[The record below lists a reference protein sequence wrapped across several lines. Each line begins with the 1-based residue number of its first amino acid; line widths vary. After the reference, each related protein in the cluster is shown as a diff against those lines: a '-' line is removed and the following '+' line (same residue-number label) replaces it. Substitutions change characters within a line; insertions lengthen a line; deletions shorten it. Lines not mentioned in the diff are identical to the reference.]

1 MANVSGWI
9 KLTVPLFPPRL
20 FDQELWD
27 LDRHLFFGLS
37 PNIFFLDLFSNRP
50 VLRAIDWSYASI
62 FLCSMVIAFT
72 FFLSAPGRRLRIP
85 FMTCNCVICIPLPL
99 LYLALPSL

>member
-20 FDQELWD
+20 FDQALWD

-62 FLCSMVIAFT
+62 FLYSTVIAFT
-72 FFLSAPGRRLRIP
+72 FFLSAPGRRLRIA
-85 FMTCNCVICIPLPL
+85 FITGNCVMWIAGAG
-99 LYLALPSL
+99 LYM